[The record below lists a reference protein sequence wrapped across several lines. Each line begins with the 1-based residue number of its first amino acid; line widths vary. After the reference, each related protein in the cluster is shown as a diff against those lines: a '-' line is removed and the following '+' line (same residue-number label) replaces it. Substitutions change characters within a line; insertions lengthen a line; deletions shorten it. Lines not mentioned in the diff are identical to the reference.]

1 MTTSILINALGQALF
16 ESCGQALLIYVALQ
30 LFMQFFPAVGSKY
43 KYDINYLGLTI
54 ICCWFLANLVKIY
67 LHNLALPHYSITA
80 GMGAMQYP
88 IAAHTPTLLQQAQAF
103 IATYAKYITGLYMM
117 GLVLHAFRLLG
128 GFMHIHHISRP
139 KNLLQDSVWSAKADE
154 LIKKLKIAKKVS
166 LYFSE
171 QVQIPLTIGHLKPI
185 IIFPFALINNL
196 DNSQVEAILLHELA
210 HIKRHDYLL
219 NILQCIMETILCFNP
234 FVWLISKTIRQER
247 EYCCDDVVVDEEE
260 YSNYTYASALFIVA
274 QQNSQSYALAM
285 ASAGSKKYPL
295 LNRIKRLNN
304 MKTNESLP
312 KFNLAVIIAIA
323 AIGVLLTWGLPQY
336 SVAKTKINEIATHIK
351 THLNQLTVEAPV
363 KVTIAPVAEPTPPA
377 PPAPATEARK
387 PKTFAVIVDTAG
399 NKSLDDTLKNKKKK
413 FQIVLNDNGV
423 TRMYNSID
431 ELPADDKKE
440 FLEENPSFAPFA
452 GMHLD
457 MDSMRFAMNEKFRMN
472 PKFQKQMLAMK
483 LNSEAMAKQFNK
495 PEWRKKMA
503 DMRFQSEKMS
513 REFDK
518 PEFRKQVEDMKI
530 QAEKMAQDYNN
541 NPEFKKQMED
551 MREQAEKMHEDFDKN
566 PEFHKQME
574 DMKIQAE
581 KMGREAASP
590 RFHKQ
595 VEAMKI
601 QAEIMRREMN
611 DPKWKKQMEKINK
624 ESKKIQEEVEK
635 EMRDNPEWRK
645 AHEDMELRVK
655 GEIRDKVDDEHEKA
669 EKAAQDSTKN

>member
-67 LHNLALPHYSITA
+67 LHNLSVPHYSIAA
-80 GMGAMQYP
+80 GMGAIRFTP
-88 IAAHTPTLLQQAQAF
+88 AHTPTLLQQAQAF
-103 IATYAKYITGLYMM
+103 IATYAKYITGLYMI

-128 GFMHIHHISRP
+128 GFVHIHHIRKQ
-139 KNLLQDSVWSAKADE
+139 KNLLQDSVWSAKADV
-154 LIKKLKIAKKVS
+154 LIKKLKIVKKVS

-171 QVQIPLTIGHLKPI
+171 HVQIPLTIGHLKPI

-247 EYCCDDVVVDEEE
+247 EYCCDDMVIDEED

-285 ASAGSKKYPL
+285 ASTGSKKYPL

-312 KFNLAVIIAIA
+312 KFNLAVIITIA
-323 AIGVLLTWGLPQY
+323 VIGALLTWGLPQY
-336 SVAKTKINEIATHIK
+336 GVAKTRLNKIAHHI
-351 THLNQLTVEAPV
+351 TVNFN
-363 KVTIAPVAEPTPPA
+363 KIAPD
-377 PPAPATEARK
+377 APANIAPK
-387 PKTFAVIVDTAG
+387 AVSPKKLHKLKTFTLIADTAG
-399 NKSLDDTLKNKKKK
+399 NKGLDDTLKTGKKK
-413 FQIVLNDNGV
+413 FKIVLEDNGV
-423 TRMYNSID
+423 TRTYNSID
-431 ELPADDKKE
+431 ELPAADKKE
-440 FLEENPSFAPFA
+440 FLEENPSFAPFE
-452 GMHLD
+452 GMHLN
-457 MDSMRFAMNEKFRMN
+457 MDSMRFAMNEKFRMDD
-472 PKFQKQMLAMK
+472 PKWQKQMLAMK
-483 LNSEAMAKQFNK
+483 LEGEAMHKK
-495 PEWRKKMA
+495 LESPEWRKKMA
-503 DMRFQSEKMS
+503 EMREQGEKMH
-513 REFDK
+513 RDLEK
-518 PEFRKQVEDMKI
+518 NPEFRKQVEDMKI
-530 QAEKMAQDYNN
+530 QAEKMEQEYRNS
-541 NPEFKKQMED
+541 PEFKKQMID
-551 MREQAEKMHEDFDKN
+551 MKEQADKMGDAIRNN

-581 KMGREAASP
+581 KMNREANSP
-590 RFHKQ
+590 RFRKQ
-595 VEAMKI
+595 VQDMKI
-601 QAEIMRREMN
+601 QAEIMRKEMN
-611 DPKWKKQMEKINK
+611 DPKWKKEMERVNK
-624 ESKKIQEEVEK
+624 ESKKIAEEVEK

-655 GEIRDKVDDEHEKA
+655 GEIKDKLDDEHEKA
-669 EKAAQDSTKN
+669 EKAAKDSIKN